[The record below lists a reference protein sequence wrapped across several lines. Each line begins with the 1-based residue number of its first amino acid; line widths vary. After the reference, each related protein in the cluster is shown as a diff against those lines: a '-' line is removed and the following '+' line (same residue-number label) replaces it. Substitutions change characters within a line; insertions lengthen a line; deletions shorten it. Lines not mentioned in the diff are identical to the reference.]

1 MKEDFG
7 RGVLWI
13 LLSKPRSLDK
23 ERFIAILVYAEFI
36 IENAAIVG
44 MYMVERL
51 MMPFDDS
58 KVLFPKTM
66 FNMKRNSRGKIKV
79 KNAETGLRLKALF
92 S

>member
-1 MKEDFG
+1 MLFSNP
-7 RGVLWI
+7 L
-13 LLSKPRSLDK
+13 SLDMD
-23 ERFIAILVYAEFI
+23 RFIAILVYAELI

-58 KVLFPKTM
+58 TVVFPKIM
-66 FNMKRNSRGKIKV
+66 FSMKRNNKGKAKV